1 MIDGFRSGMI
11 GVSDAPTWLGMLV
24 MFCIN
29 SVLAVIAWRMVATGY
44 KLKN

>member
-11 GVSDAPTWLGMLV
+11 GVADAPTWLGMLV
-24 MFCIN
+24 MFSIN
-29 SVLAVIAWRMVATGY
+29 LVLALIAWRMVATGY